1 MSELEVRIVQLEPMR
16 VAYALGFGP
25 SPEEIA
31 WSRILAYGKAKGLLD
46 DLEKIRFFGFNN
58 PDPSPGSP
66 NYGYEQWMTVGE
78 ELEAEGEVKI
88 KEFPGGMYAVT
99 RFKGLSDIGR
109 VWKELVVWQ
118 EDSKY
123 KHGQHQW
130 LEEQLSSPDTPHTE
144 ELVFDLYLPIIE

>member
-1 MSELEVRIVQLEPMR
+1 
-16 VAYALGFGP
+16 
-25 SPEEIA
+25 
-31 WSRILAYGKAKGLLD
+31 
-46 DLEKIRFFGFNN
+46 
-58 PDPSPGSP
+58 
-66 NYGYEQWMTVGE
+66 
-78 ELEAEGEVKI
+78 VKI

-99 RFKGLSDIGR
+99 RFKGLSNISR